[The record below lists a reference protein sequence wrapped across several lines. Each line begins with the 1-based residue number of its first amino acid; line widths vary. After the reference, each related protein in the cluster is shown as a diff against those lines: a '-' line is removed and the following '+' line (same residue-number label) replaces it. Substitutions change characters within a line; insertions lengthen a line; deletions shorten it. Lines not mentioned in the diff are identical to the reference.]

1 MVGAPTLQYLKIMI
15 RQNIIKNFPV
25 KFKYT
30 EIAEKIFGSDASTL
44 KVRTTRQSSNVFVDY
59 FIEIPRELIENNQ
72 DLILFMGFV
81 FINKHVLFT
90 KN

>member
-44 KVRTTRQSSNVFVDY
+44 KVRTTRQVQTCLWIILLKY
-59 FIEIPRELIENNQ
+59 QEN
-72 DLILFMGFV
+72 
-81 FINKHVLFT
+81 
-90 KN
+90 